1 MSTYLVAMFVTDYNF
16 VERIHKT
23 GDRTVRMRF
32 WGRSERI
39 PYFNHISEMAPK
51 VLDYLESY
59 VKQPFS
65 LPKLDFMP
73 IPSPK
78 FFAMENWGLITLE

>member
-1 MSTYLVAMFVTDYNF
+1 MSTYLLAMFVTDYNF

-51 VLDYLESY
+51 VLDYL
-59 VKQPFS
+59 
-65 LPKLDFMP
+65 
-73 IPSPK
+73 
-78 FFAMENWGLITLE
+78 